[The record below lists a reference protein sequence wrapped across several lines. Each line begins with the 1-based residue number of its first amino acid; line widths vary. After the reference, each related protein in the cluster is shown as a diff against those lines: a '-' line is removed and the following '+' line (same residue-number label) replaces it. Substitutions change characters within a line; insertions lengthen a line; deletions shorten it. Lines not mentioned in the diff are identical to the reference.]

1 MILRARR
8 AHGSR
13 RCAHDRRGFAIPRA
27 VTVGARRPVDCIL
40 QHAGDRVVVFRRH
53 KQDGV
58 GLAYPTFELR
68 DLGWRVLFLVLVK
81 DGDAVQLES
90 FENRAFRHQ
99 FGGRAQ
105 SRAIVGFAP
114 QTAGDT
120 ENANWVTHVMWMLAN
135 SQRAPDESKNAR
147 AKPSSVFCR
156 NRSLVARY
164 PKTRR
169 GVESCNW
176 PEIAGNKQSTH
187 PRLESFPVSTQH
199 RPSRVRPILDQVF
212 QRLLLR
218 EPPDACKSRLRLLQS
233 KRFLRR

>member
-1 MILRARR
+1 MILRARG

-13 RCAHDRRGFAIPRA
+13 RCTHDRGGFAIPRA
-27 VTVGARRPVDCIL
+27 VTVGARRPVNCIL

-58 GLAYPTFELR
+58 RLAYPTFELR
-68 DLGWRVLFLVLVK
+68 DLDRQVLFLVLIK

-90 FENRAFRHQ
+90 FENRAFRHKFSCSPQ
-99 FGGRAQ
+99 R
-105 SRAIVGFAP
+105 RAIVCSAS
-114 QTAGDT
+114 QAAGDT

-135 SQRAPDESKNAR
+135 SQRALDESKNAR
-147 AKPSSVFCR
+147 AEPSSVFCR
-156 NRSLVARY
+156 SRSLVARY
-164 PKTRR
+164 LKTRR

-176 PEIAGNKQSTH
+176 PEIAGNKQSIH

-199 RPSRVRPILDQVF
+199 KPSRVRPILDQVF

-218 EPPDACKSRLRLLQS
+218 EPPDACKSRLQ
-233 KRFLRR
+233 